1 MRLHMRILISHI
13 HMRFSSSMATLMQTG
28 VYVQITSQST
38 SVVLLWTYLI
48 AISLVLVTAPNSVED
63 ITPIIR

>member
-1 MRLHMRILISHI
+1 
-13 HMRFSSSMATLMQTG
+13 MATLMQTG